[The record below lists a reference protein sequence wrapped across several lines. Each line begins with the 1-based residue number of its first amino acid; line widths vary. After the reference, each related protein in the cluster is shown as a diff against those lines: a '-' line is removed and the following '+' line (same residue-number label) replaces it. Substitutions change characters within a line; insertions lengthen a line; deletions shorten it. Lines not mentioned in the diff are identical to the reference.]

1 MYGISKLTVTTVAQM
16 AKDKK
21 WGDVHLLSFDL
32 QTVEFAYAAVS
43 YPFGD
48 IRATYGTHRIILYL

>member
-1 MYGISKLTVTTVAQM
+1 M

-21 WGDVHLLSFDL
+21 WDGVHLLSFDL

-43 YPFGD
+43 LTFK
-48 IRATYGTHRIILYL
+48 